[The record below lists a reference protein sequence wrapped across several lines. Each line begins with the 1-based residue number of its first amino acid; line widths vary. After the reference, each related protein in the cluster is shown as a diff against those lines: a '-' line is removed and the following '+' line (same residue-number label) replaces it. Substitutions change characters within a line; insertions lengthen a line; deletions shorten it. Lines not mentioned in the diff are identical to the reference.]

1 MGGSGELNS
10 EERERERGRG
20 REPSVA
26 AHRKGDQVTESVA
39 GRVT

>member
-10 EERERERGRG
+10 EERERGRG